1 MIAIE
6 IFKIYHNIG
15 PNYLQNIL
23 EKSDNVY
30 NTRNSKAIWQPKV
43 KYTKYSFNSFRY
55 NSSQTWNNL
64 PKNIKDALSIKEFK
78 TLINKWKGPQ
88 CSCSSC
94 KICTLYTI

>member
-30 NTRNSKAIWQPKV
+30 
-43 KYTKYSFNSFRY
+43 YSYFKGIMRAKSEIHQIRFQLFRY
-55 NSSQTWNNL
+55 NGSQTWNNL
-64 PKNIKDALSIKEFK
+64 PNNIKDALSIKEFK
-78 TLINKWKGPQ
+78 TLINKWKGP
-88 CSCSSC
+88 
-94 KICTLYTI
+94 